1 MADFFFESWP
11 NGAGPSIIQFVLVI
25 AGAFAGVRAIDDVK
39 AWMTA
44 RAEARSDVPK
54 TPSF

>member
-1 MADFFFESWP
+1 MAEFFFESWP
-11 NGAGPSIIQFVLVI
+11 NGAGPSIIQLTLVV

-44 RAEARSDVPK
+44 RSETREDR
-54 TPSF
+54 FR

>member
-1 MADFFFESWP
+1 MAEFFFESWP
-11 NGAGPSIIQFVLVI
+11 NGAGPSIIQLTLVV

-44 RAEARSDVPK
+44 RSETRSDR
-54 TPSF
+54 SR

>member
-1 MADFFFESWP
+1 MAEFFFESWP
-11 NGAGPSIIQFVLVI
+11 NGTGPSIIQLALVI

-44 RAEARSDVPK
+44 RAHARDDHP
-54 TPSF
+54 